1 VGAGATTTGP
11 WALIFMEVSHMS
23 DYKNDSLEQ
32 KMAAMIQNRTS
43 YKERLADIEA
53 DENLSST
60 GRHTEAVE
68 LHEKAKAKHEAL
80 RAAYDTE
87 IEETR
92 AHLRQKAFSPRFGAF
107 DDQAAKVATR
117 AAYATAM
124 DRAAGMKEEELR
136 VALERAIR
144 ADDEL
149 TAQAIAHI
157 AWEKGES
164 RVIEHFMEHDK
175 NGDLRR
181 LYEFEAAYGD
191 RRPAQRKFEHKLA
204 FSWPEWPTF

>member
-1 VGAGATTTGP
+1 
-11 WALIFMEVSHMS
+11 MS
-23 DYKNDSLEQ
+23 NYQEIDSLED
-32 KMAAMIQNRTS
+32 KLTEMIRGRAI
-43 YKERLADIEA
+43 YKERLADIER

-68 LHEKAKAKHEAL
+68 LCEKARAKHEAL
-80 RAAYDTE
+80 RAAYDAE
-87 IEETR
+87 VEETR
-92 AHLRQKAFSPRFGAF
+92 ASLRKKAFSPQFGYLT
-107 DDQAAKVATR
+107 DQAEKVATR
-117 AAYATAM
+117 AAYAAAM
-124 DRAAGMKEEELR
+124 DRAENMDAGQLKAAM
-136 VALERAIR
+136 ERALR

-149 TAQAIAHI
+149 SAQAIAHV

-191 RRPAQRKFEHKLA
+191 RRTAPRKFEQRIA
-204 FSWPEWPTF
+204 FSLPEWPTF

>member
-1 VGAGATTTGP
+1 
-11 WALIFMEVSHMS
+11 MS
-23 DYKNDSLEQ
+23 DYVNDSLEQ
-32 KMAAMIQNRTS
+32 KMAAMIQNRAT
-43 YKERLADIEA
+43 YRERLADIEA

-68 LHEKAKAKHEAL
+68 LHEKAKAKHGGL
-80 RAAYDTE
+80 RAAYDAE
-87 IEETR
+87 VEETR
-92 AHLRQKAFSPRFGAF
+92 QGLRKAAFAPRFGAF
-107 DDQAAKVATR
+107 DDQAAKIATR
-117 AAYATAM
+117 AAYAAAM

-136 VALERAIR
+136 AALERALR

-149 TAQAIAHI
+149 SAQAIAHV

-191 RRPAQRKFEHKLA
+191 RRTAQRKFEQRIA
-204 FSWPEWPTF
+204 FSPPDWPTF

>member
-1 VGAGATTTGP
+1 
-11 WALIFMEVSHMS
+11 MS
-23 DYKNDSLEQ
+23 DYVNDSLEQ
-32 KMAAMIQNRTS
+32 KMAAMTQNRTS
-43 YKERLADIEA
+43 YKARLADIEA

-117 AAYATAM
+117 AAYAAAM

-157 AWEKGES
+157 AWEKAES
-164 RVIEHFMEHDK
+164 RILEAFMEHDK

-181 LYEFEAAYGD
+181 LYQFEGAYGD
-191 RRPAQRKFEHKLA
+191 RRTAQKKFAQKIA
-204 FSWPEWPTF
+204 FSRPDWPTF

>member
-1 VGAGATTTGP
+1 
-11 WALIFMEVSHMS
+11 MS

-32 KMAAMIQNRTS
+32 KMAAMTQNRTS
-43 YKERLADIEA
+43 YKDRLADIEA

-80 RAAYDTE
+80 RAAYDAE
-87 IEETR
+87 VEETR
-92 AHLRQKAFSPRFGAF
+92 QALRKEAFSPKFGYLT
-107 DDQAAKVATR
+107 DQATKVATR
-117 AAYATAM
+117 AAYAAAM

-164 RVIEHFMEHDK
+164 RILEAYMEHDK

-181 LYEFEAAYGD
+181 LYQFEGAYGD
-191 RRPAQRKFEHKLA
+191 RRTAQKKFEQKIA
-204 FSWPEWPTF
+204 FSRPDWPTF